1 MQVGID
7 MGSLSGGQPA
17 TLDIEELLATR
28 LLVQGNSGSGKSHL
42 LRRLLEQSAQWV
54 QQVIIDPEGDF
65 VTLSE
70 KYGHLVVEGERSEGE
85 LAGIASRIRR
95 HRVSC
100 VLSLEG
106 LDVEQQMRAA
116 AVFLNAMFDADHEFW
131 YPVLVVVDEAQMFAP
146 AVGGDVS
153 EDARKM
159 SLGAMTNLMCRG
171 RKRGLAGV
179 IATQRLAKLA
189 KNVAAEASNFLMG
202 RTFLDIDMA
211 RAADLLGMDRRQ
223 AEMFRDLQRGNFVGL
238 GPALSRRPLPIAIGA
253 VETQAR
259 SSSPKLM
266 PMPETVEDVEDLIF
280 TPDPE
285 ELTRQLAPRR
295 ARPAPR
301 PTTDILAEL
310 SRATPLSDQ
319 PISRAG
325 GEGAQPAMGAEERE
339 ERVSSVLAE
348 ILADPES
355 GYRTDS
361 ALYQDFLVRLR
372 MRRVSGSPMPL
383 AEFRRRVAIA
393 RSGVDAE
400 TAASEAWATAL
411 RLSAMVSED
420 LQGVFLMLATA
431 AIRGEPCP
439 SDARIAR
446 AYGTHSARRARRL
459 LGYFEEQELIIVH
472 ADLSGKRIVGIPELQ
487 AETAPGAADAP
498 DEDAGSAEAAE

>member
-1 MQVGID
+1 LQVGID
-7 MGSLSGGQPA
+7 MGTVTGGAPA
-17 TLDIEELLATR
+17 KLDIEELLATR

-42 LRRLLEQSAQWV
+42 LRRLLEQSAPWV
-54 QQVIIDPEGDF
+54 QQVVIDPEGDF
-65 VTLSE
+65 VTLSD
-70 KYGHLVVEGERSEGE
+70 KYGHVVVDGERTEAE
-85 LAGIASRIRR
+85 LAGIANRIRKN
-95 HRVSC
+95 RVSC
-100 VLSLEG
+100 VLTLEG
-106 LDVEQQMRAA
+106 LDLEEQMRAA
-116 AVFLNAMFDADHEFW
+116 AAFLNGMFDADRDYW

-146 AVGGDVS
+146 SVGGDVS

-223 AEMFRDLQRGNFVGL
+223 AEMFRDLKRGNFVAL
-238 GPALSRRPLPIAIGA
+238 GPALSRRPLPIVIGA
-253 VETQAR
+253 VETSAR

-266 PMPETVEDVEDLIF
+266 PLPDAPQDVEDLIF

-285 ELTRQLAPRR
+285 EFTRPIVRR
-295 ARPAPR
+295 APPQPR

-310 SRATPLSDQ
+310 SRSTPAAASSTAQEARAPQPELS
-319 PISRAG
+319 P
-325 GEGAQPAMGAEERE
+325 EERE
-339 ERVSSVLAE
+339 ERLSVVLSE
-348 ILADPES
+348 ILDDPQS
-355 GYRTDS
+355 AYRTDS
-361 ALYQDFLVRLR
+361 VLYQDFLVRAR
-372 MRRVSGSPMPL
+372 MRRLPGPPL
-383 AEFRRRVAIA
+383 SLSEFRRRVAVA

-411 RLSAMVSED
+411 SLSSGVSDD
-420 LQGVFLMLATA
+420 LQGVFLMMAKA
-431 AIRGEPCP
+431 AIGGEECP

-459 LGYFEEQELIIVH
+459 LGYFEEQGLIVVH
-472 ADLSGKRIVGIPELQ
+472 ADFSGKRIVAFPDLQ
-487 AETAPGAADAP
+487 AETAPGNADAP
-498 DEDAGSAEAAE
+498 DEGGARAAAE

>member
-7 MGSLSGGQPA
+7 MGIVSGGDPA
-17 TLDIEELLATR
+17 KLDIEELLATR

-42 LRRLLEQSAQWV
+42 LRRLLEQSAPWV
-54 QQVIIDPEGDF
+54 QQVVIDPEGDF
-65 VTLSE
+65 VTLAE
-70 KYGHLVVEGERSEGE
+70 RFGHVVVDGERTEAE
-85 LAGIASRIRR
+85 LAGIANRIRKN
-95 HRVSC
+95 RVSC
-100 VLSLEG
+100 VLTLEG
-106 LDVEQQMRAA
+106 LDLEEQMRAA
-116 AVFLNAMFDADHEFW
+116 AAFLNGMFDADREFW

-146 AVGGDVS
+146 SVGGDVS

-223 AEMFRDLQRGNFVGL
+223 AEMFRDLKRGNFVAL
-238 GPALSRRPLPIAIGA
+238 GPALSRRPLPIVIGS
-253 VETQAR
+253 VETSAR

-266 PMPETVEDVEDLIF
+266 PLPDAPQDVEDLIF

-285 ELTRQLAPRR
+285 EFTRPVAVRR
-295 ARPAPR
+295 ATPAPR

-310 SRATPLSDQ
+310 TRSMPAAAPAGQEPRA
-319 PISRAG
+319 
-325 GEGAQPAMGAEERE
+325 AQPELSAEERE
-339 ERVSSVLAE
+339 ERLAAVLAE
-348 ILADPES
+348 ILDDPQS

-361 ALYQDFLVRLR
+361 VLYQDFLVRAR
-372 MRRVSGSPMPL
+372 MRRLAGPPMSL
-383 AEFRRRVAIA
+383 SEFRRRTAIS
-393 RSGVDAE
+393 RSGVDAQ
-400 TAASEAWATAL
+400 TAASEVWATAL
-411 RLSAMVSED
+411 SLSVNVSDD
-420 LQGVFLMLATA
+420 LQGVFLMMAKA
-431 AIRGEPCP
+431 AIAGEPCP

-459 LGYFEEQELIIVH
+459 LGYFEEQGLIVVH
-472 ADLSGKRIVGIPELQ
+472 ADFSGKRIVAFPDLQ
-487 AETAPGAADAP
+487 AETAPGSADAP
-498 DEDAGSAEAAE
+498 DEGEQQAAAE